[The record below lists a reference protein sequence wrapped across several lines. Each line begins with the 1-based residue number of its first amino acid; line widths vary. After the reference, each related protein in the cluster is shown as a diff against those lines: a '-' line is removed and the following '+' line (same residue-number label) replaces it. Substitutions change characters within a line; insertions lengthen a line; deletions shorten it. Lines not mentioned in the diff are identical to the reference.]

1 MAEEDDK
8 KKMDKDNQEQLMMAL
23 ALLLYPK
30 VDENTLSYESIP
42 QDVKKELTDKIG
54 SYVKE
59 ENEDMTNMTKSDIL
73 KTAKE
78 IADVKTKYFKV
89 VSVGDDKTC
98 DTCKKWDGKIIC
110 DEDDKYPSYSDFEN
124 SGACHPNCRC
134 YLKPISI
141 NKSMNNEP
149 TNYETTNATETNVSV
164 VDNTIDNG
172 TTEVQV
178 ATIGT
183 VIGSD
188 VEGNPV
194 EQHFTEESLQKIADN
209 TTDEILVDAEHSSE
223 KGGTTEAKGWLSKL
237 SFIPGKGLFGKISW
251 TDIGR
256 KLVENRVFRWLSP
269 SWLIDK
275 VTKEPVAMTSVAL
288 TNKPS
293 QMGRIEPIINNS
305 PNEEKIIME
314 MTRDELVSLIKD
326 TITNMNSCSEKKDEE
341 IVNSC
346 TDGEEKKEVAVN
358 AEITDTETPITETET
373 KEEPIVKTVVD
384 KQVVEEEKKETVV
397 EVIKE
402 EVLNNAPTIGTD
414 ISGKAEWENLHGKE
428 FFDWY
433 KKHQRGY

>member
-1 MAEEDDK
+1 
-8 KKMDKDNQEQLMMAL
+8 
-23 ALLLYPK
+23 
-30 VDENTLSYESIP
+30 
-42 QDVKKELTDKIG
+42 
-54 SYVKE
+54 
-59 ENEDMTNMTKSDIL
+59 
-73 KTAKE
+73 
-78 IADVKTKYFKV
+78 
-89 VSVGDDKTC
+89 
-98 DTCKKWDGKIIC
+98 
-110 DEDDKYPSYSDFEN
+110 
-124 SGACHPNCRC
+124 
-134 YLKPISI
+134 
-141 NKSMNNEP
+141 MNNEP
-149 TNYETTNATETNVSV
+149 TNNETTNATETNVSV

-188 VEGNPV
+188 TEGNPV

-275 VTKEPVAMTSVAL
+275 NTKEPVAMTSVAL

-314 MTRDELVSLIKD
+314 MTKDELVSLIKD
-326 TITNMNSCSEKKDEE
+326 TVTNMNSCSEQKDKE

-358 AEITDTETPITETET
+358 AETTDTETSITEPVT
-373 KEEPIVKTVVD
+373 KEEPGAKTVVD
-384 KQVVEEEKKETVV
+384 KQVVEEKTEHV

-402 EVLNNAPTIGTD
+402 DVLNNAPTIGTD

-428 FFDWY
+428 FWAWY
-433 KKHQRGY
+433 KKHSRGY

>member
-8 KKMDKDNQEQLMMAL
+8 KKREKDNQEQLMIAL

-42 QDVKKELTDKIG
+42 QDVKKELTKKIG

-59 ENEDMTNMTKSDIL
+59 ENDDMTNMTKSDIL

-110 DEDDKYPSYSDFEN
+110 DEDDNYPSYSDFEN

-275 VTKEPVAMTSVAL
+275 NTKQPVAMTSVAL

-326 TITNMNSCSEKKDEE
+326 TITNMNSCSEQNDKQ

-346 TDGEEKKEVAVN
+346 TDDEEKKEVAVN
-358 AEITDTETPITETET
+358 AETPITEPET
-373 KEEPIVKTVVD
+373 KEEPVVKTVVD
-384 KQVVEEEKKETVV
+384 KQVVEEKKETVV

-414 ISGKAEWENLHGKE
+414 ISGKAEWENLKGQA
-428 FFDWY
+428 FFTY
-433 KKHQRGY
+433 LRKHPEVR

>member
-8 KKMDKDNQEQLMMAL
+8 KKREKDNQEQLMMAL

-110 DEDDKYPSYSDFEN
+110 DEDDNYPSYSDFEN
-124 SGACHPNCRC
+124 SGACHPNCRY

-275 VTKEPVAMTSVAL
+275 NTKQPVAMTSVAL

-326 TITNMNSCSEKKDEE
+326 TITNMNSCSEKKEE
-341 IVNSC
+341 QIVNSC
-346 TDGEEKKEVAVN
+346 TDDEGKKEVAVN
-358 AEITDTETPITETET
+358 AETPITEPET
-373 KEEPIVKTVVD
+373 KEEPVVKTVVD
-384 KQVVEEEKKETVV
+384 KQVVEEKKETVV

>member
-1 MAEEDDK
+1 MEDD
-8 KKMDKDNQEQLMMAL
+8 L
-23 ALLLYPK
+23 
-30 VDENTLSYESIP
+30 
-42 QDVKKELTDKIG
+42 KI
-54 SYVKE
+54 E
-59 ENEDMTNMTKSDIL
+59 E
-73 KTAKE
+73 
-78 IADVKTKYFKV
+78 
-89 VSVGDDKTC
+89 
-98 DTCKKWDGKIIC
+98 
-110 DEDDKYPSYSDFEN
+110 
-124 SGACHPNCRC
+124 
-134 YLKPISI
+134 
-141 NKSMNNEP
+141 
-149 TNYETTNATETNVSV
+149 
-164 VDNTIDNG
+164 TIDNG

-194 EQHFTEESLQKIADN
+194 EQHFTEESLQKIAEN

-256 KLVENRVFRWLSP
+256 KLVQNRVFRWLSP

-275 VTKEPVAMTSVAL
+275 NTKQPVAMTSVAL

-314 MTRDELVSLIKD
+314 LTKDELVSLIKD
-326 TITNMNSCSEKKDEE
+326 TITNMNSCPD
-341 IVNSC
+341 
-346 TDGEEKKEVAVN
+346 DEEKKEVAVN
-358 AEITDTETPITETET
+358 AET
-373 KEEPIVKTVVD
+373 KEEQVEEPVVD
-384 KQVVEEEKKETVV
+384 EPKVEEPKDEEPKVEEP

-414 ISGKAEWENLHGKE
+414 ISGKAEWENLKGQA
-428 FFDWY
+428 FFNY
-433 KKHQRGY
+433 LRKHPEVR

>member
-1 MAEEDDK
+1 
-8 KKMDKDNQEQLMMAL
+8 
-23 ALLLYPK
+23 
-30 VDENTLSYESIP
+30 
-42 QDVKKELTDKIG
+42 
-54 SYVKE
+54 
-59 ENEDMTNMTKSDIL
+59 
-73 KTAKE
+73 
-78 IADVKTKYFKV
+78 
-89 VSVGDDKTC
+89 
-98 DTCKKWDGKIIC
+98 
-110 DEDDKYPSYSDFEN
+110 
-124 SGACHPNCRC
+124 
-134 YLKPISI
+134 
-141 NKSMNNEP
+141 MNNEP
-149 TNYETTNATETNVSV
+149 TNDETTNATETNVSV

-188 VEGNPV
+188 IEGNPV
-194 EQHFTEESLQKIADN
+194 EQHFTEESLQKIAEN

-256 KLVENRVFRWLSP
+256 KLVQNRVFRWLSP

-275 VTKEPVAMTSVAL
+275 NTKQPVAMTSVAL

-314 MTRDELVSLIKD
+314 LTKDELVSLIKD
-326 TITNMNSCSEKKDEE
+326 TITNMNSCPEKKDEPT
-341 IVNSC
+341 VNSC
-346 TDGEEKKEVAVN
+346 TDDEKKEVAVN
-358 AEITDTETPITETET
+358 AETTNTETPITEPET
-373 KEEPIVKTVVD
+373 KEEPVVNTVVD
-384 KQVVEEEKKETVV
+384 KQVVEEKKETVV

-414 ISGKAEWENLHGKE
+414 ISGKAEWENLHGNE

>member
-8 KKMDKDNQEQLMMAL
+8 KKKKEIEEQLMIAL
-23 ALLLYPK
+23 SLLLYSG
-30 VDENTLSYESIP
+30 VDEDKLSYESIP
-42 QDVKKELTDKIG
+42 QDVKKKLKKEIG

-59 ENEDMTNMTKSDIL
+59 ENVDMTDMTKSDIL

-98 DTCKKWDGKIIC
+98 DACKKWDGKIIC
-110 DEDDKYPSYSDFEN
+110 DEDDNYPSYSDFEN

-149 TNYETTNATETNVSV
+149 TNDEKTNATETNVSV

-188 VEGNPV
+188 TEGNPV

-275 VTKEPVAMTSVAL
+275 NTKEPVAMTSVAL

-305 PNEEKIIME
+305 PNEEKIIMK
-314 MTRDELVSLIKD
+314 MTKDELVSLIKD
-326 TITNMNSCSEKKDEE
+326 TITNMNSCSEQKDKE

-346 TDGEEKKEVAVN
+346 QDGEEKKEVTVN
-358 AEITDTETPITETET
+358 AETTDTETSTTEPVT
-373 KEEPIVKTVVD
+373 KEEPVVATVVD
-384 KQVVEEEKKETVV
+384 KQVVEEKTEHV

-402 EVLNNAPTIGTD
+402 DVLNNAPTIGTD

-433 KKHQRGY
+433 KKHSRGY

>member
-8 KKMDKDNQEQLMMAL
+8 KKREKENQEQLMIAL

-30 VDENTLSYESIP
+30 VDENTLSYEEIP
-42 QDVKKELTDKIG
+42 QDVKKKLKKEIG

-59 ENEDMTNMTKSDIL
+59 ENVDMTNMTKSDIL
-73 KTAKE
+73 KTAQGISK
-78 IADVKTKYFKV
+78 VKSDYFEV
-89 VSVGDDKTC
+89 VTVGDDKTC
-98 DTCKKWDGKIIC
+98 DNCKKWEGKIIS
-110 DEDDKYPSYSDFEN
+110 DTDSDYPSYSDFEN

-149 TNYETTNATETNVSV
+149 TNDETTNATENNVSV
-164 VDNTIDNG
+164 VDKTIDNG

-188 VEGNPV
+188 TEGNPV
-194 EQHFTEESLQKIADN
+194 EQHFTEESLQKIAEN

-275 VTKEPVAMTSVAL
+275 NTKEPVAMTSVAL

-314 MTRDELVSLIKD
+314 LTKDELVSLIKD
-326 TITNMNSCSEKKDEE
+326 TITNMNSCSEQKDKE

-346 TDGEEKKEVAVN
+346 QDGEDKNEVAVN
-358 AEITDTETPITETET
+358 EEITDTETSTTEPVT
-373 KEEPIVKTVVD
+373 KEEPGVKTVVD
-384 KQVVEEEKKETVV
+384 KKVVEEKTEHV

-433 KKHQRGY
+433 KKHSRGY